1 MPSKSNV
8 LFFLLVLCSDQ
19 ITKYWAVDGLT
30 LGREVPVIDGIF
42 NLTLVYNPG
51 AAFGVFGG
59 LPDFWRRL
67 VLFGVSILALG
78 VVFRFMVKD
87 AKDDP
92 ISQIALSGILAGAIG
107 NVIDR
112 LRFDAVVDFLDFYWG
127 NYHWPA
133 FNIADSA
140 ISVGVFVLI
149 VRMLF
154 PGSSQQASTEA
165 ISASIDGEASQS

>member
-1 MPSKSNV
+1 MSGKSNV

-19 ITKYWAVDGLT
+19 ITKIYAVDHLT
-30 LGREVPVIDGIF
+30 LGQEVPVIEGLF
-42 NLTLVYNPG
+42 NFTLVYNPG
-51 AAFGVFGG
+51 AAFGMFSG
-59 LPDFWRRL
+59 LPDMWRRI
-67 VLFGVSILALG
+67 VLFGVSLLALG

-92 ISQIALSGILAGAIG
+92 PSQIALSGILAGAIG

-112 LRFDAVVDFLDFYWG
+112 FRFDAVVDFLDFHWQG
-127 NYHWPA
+127 YHWPA

-154 PGSSQQASTEA
+154 PGKSVSETAAATATTE
-165 ISASIDGEASQS
+165 SELS